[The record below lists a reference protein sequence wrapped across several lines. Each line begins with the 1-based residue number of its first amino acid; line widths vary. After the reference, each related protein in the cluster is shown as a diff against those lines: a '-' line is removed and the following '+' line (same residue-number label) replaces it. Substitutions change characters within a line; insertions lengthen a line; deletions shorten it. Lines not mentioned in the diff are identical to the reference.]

1 MTAVVCIPARLASS
15 RFPRKVL
22 ALLDGRPILQHVYQ
36 NALASRLAARTYI
49 LADSEEVRTVAEA
62 FGATVLM
69 TSPDCPSGTA
79 RIASALDRID
89 GDIIVNVQGDEPL
102 VQAAV
107 IDAMI
112 ERLQQGDAGVAT
124 PIVRINDPADLDNP
138 NIVKVART
146 AAGRALYFSRS
157 AIPYVRDVPR
167 SEWLERADFWAH
179 VGLYA
184 YRCAVVAQYAA
195 LPEGRLEALERL
207 EQLRLLEAGIAI
219 DAVVVE
225 TLAHGVDVPEDLAVV
240 ERRYFSG
247 AR

>member
-22 ALLDGRPILQHVYQ
+22 ALLDGKPLLQHVYQ
-36 NALASRLAARTYI
+36 NAQASRLAARTYI
-49 LADSEEVRTVAEA
+49 LADSNEVRTVAEG

-79 RIASALDRID
+79 RIASALDRIE

-102 VQAAV
+102 LQAVV

-124 PIVRINDPADLDNP
+124 PVVRITDPADLDNP

-146 AAGRALYFSRS
+146 DSGRALYFSRS
-157 AIPYVRDVPR
+157 AIPHVRDVPR
-167 SEWLERADFWAH
+167 SEWLGCAQFWAH

-184 YRCAVVAQYAA
+184 YRRPVVAQYGA

-207 EQLRLLEAGIAI
+207 EQLRLLEAGITI
-219 DAVVVE
+219 DAVEVE
-225 TLAHGVDVPEDLAVV
+225 TLAHGVDIPEDLAVV

>member
-22 ALLDGRPILQHVYQ
+22 ALLDGKPLLQHVYQ
-36 NALASRLAARTYI
+36 NAQASRLAARTYI
-49 LADSEEVRTVAEA
+49 LADSNEVRTVAEG

-79 RIASALDRID
+79 RIASALDRIE

-102 VQAAV
+102 LQAVV

-124 PIVRINDPADLDNP
+124 PVVRITDPADLDNP

-146 AAGRALYFSRS
+146 DSGRALYFSRS
-157 AIPYVRDVPR
+157 AIPHVRDVPR
-167 SEWLERADFWAH
+167 SEWLGGAQFWAH

-184 YRCAVVAQYAA
+184 YRRPVVAQYGA

-207 EQLRLLEAGIAI
+207 EQLRLLEAGITI
-219 DAVVVE
+219 DAVEVE
-225 TLAHGVDVPEDLAVV
+225 TLAHGVDIPEDLAVV